1 MKFARSLTHM
11 SRYYTVSAM
20 TTYEMWN
27 LIVQVLTFA
36 VLAVTLWKLRQYTAH
51 TKNLAMAAVEEM
63 SRPCVQVFQDMD
75 ETHEGVIGGHSASIV
90 DMDYIAFRN
99 IGTAPALN
107 FRYEVQTSQ
116 ATPYSSAGPALLPGQ
131 VFTSNAA
138 RNALRDPEATVV
150 CEFETLSGVKYRTKT
165 VIQNRRWVKHTRF
178 ETGAA

>member
-1 MKFARSLTHM
+1 MSPYELGSLI
-11 SRYYTVSAM
+11 
-20 TTYEMWN
+20 
-27 LIVQVLTFA
+27 LQVLTFT
-36 VLAVTLWKLRQYTAH
+36 VLTVTLWNLHQYTAS
-51 TKNLAMAAVEEM
+51 TQDLARAAVEEM
-63 SRPCVQVFQDMD
+63 SRPCVQVFQELD
-75 ETHEGVIGGHSASIV
+75 ETDEGVIGGHSASIV

-116 ATPYSSAGPALLPGQ
+116 AKPYSSTGPSLLPGQ

-150 CEFETLSGVKYRTKT
+150 CEFETLSGAKYRTKI

>member
-1 MKFARSLTHM
+1 M
-11 SRYYTVSAM
+11 S
-20 TTYEMWN
+20 TYELGN
-27 LIVQVLTFA
+27 LILQVLTFT
-36 VLAVTLWKLRQYTAH
+36 VLTVILWKLHRYTAS
-51 TKNLAMAAVEEM
+51 TQDLARAAVEEM
-63 SRPCVQVFQDMD
+63 SRPCVQVFQDID
-75 ETHEGVIGGHSASIV
+75 ETNEGVMGGHSASIV

-116 ATPYSSAGPALLPGQ
+116 AKPYSSTGPSLLPGQ

-150 CEFETLSGVKYRTKT
+150 CEFETLSGAKYRTKT

>member
-1 MKFARSLTHM
+1 M
-11 SRYYTVSAM
+11 S
-20 TTYEMWN
+20 TYELGN
-27 LIVQVLTFA
+27 LILQVLTFT
-36 VLAVTLWKLRQYTAH
+36 VLTVILWKLHRYTAS
-51 TKNLAMAAVEEM
+51 TQDLARAAVEEM
-63 SRPCVQVFQDMD
+63 SRPCVQVFQDID
-75 ETHEGVIGGHSASIV
+75 ETNEGVMDGHSASIV
-90 DMDYIAFRN
+90 DMDYLAFRN

-116 ATPYSSAGPALLPGQ
+116 AKPYSSTGPSLLPGQ

-150 CEFETLSGVKYRTKT
+150 CEFETLSGAKYRTKT

>member
-1 MKFARSLTHM
+1 M
-11 SRYYTVSAM
+11 S
-20 TTYEMWN
+20 TYELGN
-27 LIVQVLTFA
+27 LILQVLTFT
-36 VLAVTLWKLRQYTAH
+36 VLTVSLWKLFQYTAF
-51 TKNLAMAAVEEM
+51 TQDLAGAAVEEM
-63 SRPCVQVFQDMD
+63 SRPCVQVFQEID
-75 ETHEGVIGGHSASIV
+75 ETDEGAIGGHSASIV

-116 ATPYSSAGPALLPGQ
+116 SKPYSSTGPSLLPGQ
-131 VFTSNAA
+131 VFTSDAA
-138 RNALRDPEATVV
+138 RNALLDPEATVV

>member
-1 MKFARSLTHM
+1 M
-11 SRYYTVSAM
+11 S
-20 TTYEMWN
+20 TYELGN
-27 LIVQVLTFA
+27 LILQVLTFT
-36 VLAVTLWKLRQYTAH
+36 VLTVILWKLHRYTAS
-51 TKNLAMAAVEEM
+51 TQDLAKAAVEEM
-63 SRPCVQVFQDMD
+63 SRPCVQVFQDID
-75 ETHEGVIGGHSASIV
+75 ETNEGVIGGHSASIV
-90 DMDYIAFRN
+90 DMDYLAFRN

-116 ATPYSSAGPALLPGQ
+116 AKPYSSTGPSLLPGQ

-150 CEFETLSGVKYRTKT
+150 CEFETLSGAKYRTKT

>member
-1 MKFARSLTHM
+1 M
-11 SRYYTVSAM
+11 S
-20 TTYEMWN
+20 TYELGN
-27 LIVQVLTFA
+27 LILQVLTFT
-36 VLAVTLWKLRQYTAH
+36 VLTVILWKLHRYTAS
-51 TKNLAMAAVEEM
+51 TQDLARAAVEEM
-63 SRPCVQVFQDMD
+63 SRPCVQVFQDID
-75 ETHEGVIGGHSASIV
+75 ETNEGVIGGHSASIV
-90 DMDYIAFRN
+90 DMDYLAFRN

-116 ATPYSSAGPALLPGQ
+116 AKPYSSTGPSLLPGQ

-150 CEFETLSGVKYRTKT
+150 CEFETLSGAKYRTKT

>member
-1 MKFARSLTHM
+1 M
-11 SRYYTVSAM
+11 S
-20 TTYEMWN
+20 TYEMWN
-27 LIVQVLTFA
+27 LILQVLTFII
-36 VLAVTLWKLRQYTAH
+36 LALTLWKLHQYTAY
-51 TKNLAMAAVEEM
+51 TKNLATAAVEEM
-63 SRPCVQVFQDMD
+63 SRPCVQVFQDID
-75 ETHEGVIGGHSASIV
+75 ETDEGVVGGHSASIV

-116 ATPYSSAGPALLPGQ
+116 STPYLSAGPSLLPGQ
-131 VFTSNAA
+131 VFTSNAS
-138 RNALRDPEATVV
+138 RTNLRDPEATVV

>member
-1 MKFARSLTHM
+1 M
-11 SRYYTVSAM
+11 S
-20 TTYEMWN
+20 TYELGN
-27 LIVQVLTFA
+27 LILQVLTFT
-36 VLAVTLWKLRQYTAH
+36 VLTVILWKLHRYTAS
-51 TKNLAMAAVEEM
+51 TQDLARAAVEEM
-63 SRPCVQVFQDMD
+63 SRPCVQVFQDID
-75 ETHEGVIGGHSASIV
+75 ETNEGVIGGHSASIV
-90 DMDYIAFRN
+90 DMDYLAFRN

-116 ATPYSSAGPALLPGQ
+116 AKPYSSTGPSLLPGQ

-165 VIQNRRWVKHTRF
+165 LIQNRRWVKHTRF

>member
-1 MKFARSLTHM
+1 MG
-11 SRYYTVSAM
+11 
-20 TTYEMWN
+20 N
-27 LIVQVLTFA
+27 LILQVLTFT
-36 VLAVTLWKLRQYTAH
+36 VLTVILWKLHRYTAS
-51 TKNLAMAAVEEM
+51 TQDLARAAVEEM
-63 SRPCVQVFQDMD
+63 SRPCVQVFQDID
-75 ETHEGVIGGHSASIV
+75 ETNEGVIGGHSASIV
-90 DMDYIAFRN
+90 DMDYLAFRN

-116 ATPYSSAGPALLPGQ
+116 AKPYSSTGPSLLPGQ

-150 CEFETLSGVKYRTKT
+150 CEFETLSGAKYRTKT

>member
-1 MKFARSLTHM
+1 M
-11 SRYYTVSAM
+11 S
-20 TTYEMWN
+20 TYEMWN
-27 LIVQVLTFA
+27 LILQVLTFII
-36 VLAVTLWKLRQYTAH
+36 LAVTLWKLRQYTAY
-51 TKNLAMAAVEEM
+51 TKDLARAAVEEM
-63 SRPCVQVFQDMD
+63 SRPCVQVFQDID
-75 ETHEGVIGGHSASIV
+75 ETDEGVMGGHSSSIV

-116 ATPYSSAGPALLPGQ
+116 ATPYSSTGPSLLPGQ

-138 RNALRDPEATVV
+138 RNALRDPEATVL